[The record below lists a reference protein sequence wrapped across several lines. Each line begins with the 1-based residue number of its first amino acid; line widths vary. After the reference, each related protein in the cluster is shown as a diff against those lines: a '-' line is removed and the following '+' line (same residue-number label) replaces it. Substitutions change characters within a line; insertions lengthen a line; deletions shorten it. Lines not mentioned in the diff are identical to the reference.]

1 MGDSRGC
8 LRVLEGSY
16 RGLGGPGG
24 DWGESG
30 GRGWVLRGIWGESGG
45 SWLGCGGPGRVV
57 GGIWGSLSGFWG
69 RYGGIGG
76 PKGDLGSLGGVELWG
91 ELRGVQ
97 GGIGGCLRAV
107 LQGYEGS
114 MGRVSGG
121 GESMGPMGPRPFFN
135 RPRPLSTG
143 PAPGLS
149 PAPCGRSGR
158 ERSWGRTQGVCG
170 ERWIGGSPCQVG
182 GTGTWY
188 GVWERGG
195 HWGHRGGTGLWG
207 RWVRWGEWG
216 LWVPWGYWGC

>member
-1 MGDSRGC
+1 M
-8 LRVLEGSY
+8 
-16 RGLGGPGG
+16 
-24 DWGESG
+24 
-30 GRGWVLRGIWGESGG
+30 
-45 SWLGCGGPGRVV
+45 
-57 GGIWGSLSGFWG
+57 
-69 RYGGIGG
+69 
-76 PKGDLGSLGGVELWG
+76 GGVELWG

-170 ERWIGGSPCQVG
+170 ERWIGGSPCQAPPPCCAARPMRRWEGRPRPPAPPAWCCPRRCPTPPSSPSPPKCSEWAGLRVG
-182 GTGTWY
+182 GVANSHWTEVVCGRGLRCASRACGWWVWSERCGRGLGHV
-188 GVWERGG
+188 GVATALMLNGEVAGGGRG
-195 HWGHRGGTGLWG
+195 L
-207 RWVRWGEWG
+207 
-216 LWVPWGYWGC
+216 